1 MEKERWQARA
11 AKLLFAVLLLFI
23 IYVILKYAFGV
34 ILPFLAGIIIA
45 VPIAALSSRSA
56 KYFGGSRKLWGVFYI
71 GVFWLFLF
79 VAILLGVQKLLLE
92 AEEMLAFFG
101 EHISRIS
108 ERLGNFFGALSA
120 IPSRLPF
127 LEKLEA
133 DPDISGQV
141 SDLLNNVTEKGS
153 EMIASLAG
161 RIAVGTPRAFAGF
174 SVSVISSFYFCK
186 DLDEIKNYIFKFLS
200 NDSKSD
206 TKKVVLSI
214 YGGIKSYGRAYLWL
228 FLITFAEL
236 FVGLIVLRR
245 QYALVVALLIA
256 VIDLLPLLG
265 AGIILVPWAVILIA
279 DGALGIG
286 IGMLVLFALVS
297 VVRQIVEPRLVG
309 KELGIHP
316 LASLAAMYI
325 GFRIFGFVGML
336 TAPIGIVVIREIL
349 SQRAE

>member
-1 MEKERWQARA
+1 MEKERWQRRA

-23 IYVILKYAFGV
+23 IYVVLKYAFGV

-45 VPIAALSSRSA
+45 MPLAGLSARSA
-56 KYFGGSRKLWGVFYI
+56 KYFGGSRKLWGTFYI

-79 VAILLGVQKLLLE
+79 VAILLGIQKLLLE

-108 ERLGNFFGALSA
+108 ERISDFVGALAA

-127 LEKLEA
+127 LETLEA
-133 DPDISGQV
+133 DQDISELV
-141 SDLLNNVTEKGS
+141 SALLNNATEKGS

-161 RIAVGTPRAFAGF
+161 KIAVGTPKAFAGF
-174 SVSVISSFYFCK
+174 AVAIISSFYFCK
-186 DLDEIKNYIFKFLS
+186 DFDEIKNYILKFLS
-200 NDSKSD
+200 NDSNGD
-206 TKKVVLSI
+206 TKRVVLSI
-214 YGGIKSYGRAYLWL
+214 YQGIKSYGRAYLWL
-228 FLITFAEL
+228 FFITFAEL
-236 FVGLIVLRR
+236 FAGLIILRR
-245 QYALVVALLIA
+245 RYALVVALLIA
-256 VIDLLPLLG
+256 VIDLLPLFG
-265 AGIILVPWAVILIA
+265 AGIILVPWAIMLIA

-286 IGMLVLFALVS
+286 IGMLALLALIS
-297 VVRQIVEPRLVG
+297 IVRQIAEPRLVG

-336 TAPIGIVVIREIL
+336 TAPIGIVVVREIL
-349 SQRAE
+349 NKRAE